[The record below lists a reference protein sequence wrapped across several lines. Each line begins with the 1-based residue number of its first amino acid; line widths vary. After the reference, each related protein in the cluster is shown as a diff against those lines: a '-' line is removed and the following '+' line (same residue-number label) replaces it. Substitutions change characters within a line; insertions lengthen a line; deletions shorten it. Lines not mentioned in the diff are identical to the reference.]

1 MDAVVVSHNEG
12 TNLQRTVHWLL
23 ATLPGDGQVIVV
35 DDASNDGSA
44 ELVAERYPA
53 VRVVRPRARLGAVAA
68 RNLGASHTTGDTI
81 LFADAHVEPPFGW
94 HEAFSEVLEHPHVG
108 AVGPGVVAIG
118 NGATRGYG
126 MTWKD
131 AGLNVTWLPRQGREP
146 YQVPI
151 LGGFFVAM
159 RRDVLEATAGFDEG
173 LIRWGGADVELSL
186 RLWSLGYECMLIPSI
201 RVGHL
206 FRSRLPYSLPR
217 HAYPHNLL
225 RIASIHLSEHRLARV
240 AEELRRWPSFAGALA
255 RFVASDA
262 WRRRDELRSRRRH
275 DDEWFCKRFGIDV
288 FDRKQ
293 KEEQ

>member
-12 TNLQRTVHWLL
+12 ENLERTVHWPL
-23 ATLPGDGQVIVV
+23 ATLRDDGRVIVV
-35 DDASNDGSA
+35 DDASDDGSA
-44 ELVAERYPA
+44 ELVAKRYPT
-53 VRVVRPRARLGAVAA
+53 VRVVRPPARLGAVAA
-68 RNLGASHTTGDTI
+68 RNFGASHAGGDTI
-81 LFADAHVEPPFGW
+81 LFADAHVEPPYGW
-94 HEAFSEVLEHPHVG
+94 YEAFSEMLEDPGVG
-108 AVGPGVVAIG
+108 AVGPGVEAIG

-131 AGLNVTWLPRQGREP
+131 AGMNVTWLPRMGSEP
-146 YQVPI
+146 YPVPI

-186 RLWSLGYECMLIPSI
+186 RLWSLGYECVLIPSV

-217 HAYPHNLL
+217 YAYAHNLL
-225 RIASIHLSEHRLARV
+225 RIASIHLSERRLARV
-240 AEELRRWPSFAGALA
+240 IEELRRWPSFAGALA
-255 RFVASDA
+255 RFVDSDA
-262 WRRRDELRSRRRH
+262 WRRRDELRSRRRR
-275 DDEWFCKRFGIDV
+275 DDQWFCERFGIDV
-288 FDRKQ
+288 FDRKP